1 MGKIEVR
8 NLYKSYGRTRAL
20 NGISF
25 EVNEGEVFALLGPNG
40 AGKTTTISII
50 LGIIEPDSGEVFVNG
65 QKVSKDKYE
74 YKSDIGAVLEENGIY
89 ERLKVRESLEFWGE
103 LYGLTKNEIKRRIDE
118 LSRDLDMGD
127 FLEKKGGELS
137 RGMRQKGSLARALLP
152 HPSILILDEPTDGLD
167 VPARE
172 VFKKIVRRERDHG
185 KAILY
190 STHIM
195 SEAEDVSDRIAI
207 IHLGNIVATGTL
219 EELQDRYHEKKLEKI
234 FIKAIGYEL

>member
-20 NGISF
+20 YGISF

-103 LYGLTKNEIKRRIDE
+103 LYGLTKNEIKRRIDK

-152 HPSILILDEPTDGLD
+152 HPPILILDEPTDGLD

>member
-65 QKVSKDKYE
+65 QKVSKDEYE

-103 LYGLTKNEIKRRIDE
+103 LYGLTKGEIKRRIDE

-172 VFKKIVRRERDHG
+172 VFKKIVRRERDRG

>member
-25 EVNEGEVFALLGPNG
+25 EVNEEEVFALLGPNG